1 MRGRR
6 LASVG
11 ATHYL
16 DDPVVAAG
24 REAGDRRRRPGA
36 VGWRAHDDDHVVP
49 GADNLDELKP
59 AAADDLGSADEPQR
73 VVAARARPVRL
84 AAMPIDV
91 AVEEFTDGSDI
102 AT

>member
-1 MRGRR
+1 M
-6 LASVG
+6 
-11 ATHYL
+11 HYL

-24 REAGDRRRRPGA
+24 REAGDRPRGPGA
-36 VGWRAHDDDHVVP
+36 VSWRAHDDDHVVP